1 MLMFKLWAST
11 VKLAQ
16 IVSNNYCISADGI
29 NDFSDIDIDDSQ
41 TTHIY
46 DNSSGSE
53 CSDLHVSLDCIVHIS
68 YITWT
73 CAATALFVCRLAE

>member
-46 DNSSGSE
+46 DNS
-53 CSDLHVSLDCIVHIS
+53 
-68 YITWT
+68 
-73 CAATALFVCRLAE
+73 